1 MSEAI
6 GLGTLVEH
14 TAWGR
19 GKAVEVS
26 PSYVVVHFPSLAG
39 SEQGPRRKLQL
50 TTEQL
55 SVSAV
60 QSDPEL
66 DGIRV
71 GPVRVKKRKDGAGG
85 SATRV
90 RASAL
95 PLEHAVVRF
104 QRDYPGL
111 FQDPKLVG
119 EELDYKRKAHARFV
133 ELLGEGRGRELLS
146 SGASSGITSSLVEL
160 YRATHIPS
168 PFERMAACEGLKDG
182 GAAARVLEAALDFLE
197 SPASNTFES
206 LTSAV
211 ARLPAPA
218 RGSRVLTWPNVT
230 ILPFLADPSRFMV
243 LKPGVAQ
250 QMAARMGFDL
260 RYSASPKWQCYEAL
274 QRMGARLRDEL
285 SGLGATDYVD
295 VQTFMWVTRGL
306 E

>member
-6 GLGTLVEH
+6 SLGTLVEH
-14 TAWGR
+14 ASWGR

-26 PSYVVVHFPSLAG
+26 TSYVVVHFPSLAG
-39 SEQGPRRKLQL
+39 SEQGPRRKLQV

-66 DGIRV
+66 DGIST
-71 GPVRVKKRKDGAGG
+71 GPVRVKKPKDGAGG
-85 SATRV
+85 SPSRV
-90 RASAL
+90 RPSAL
-95 PLEHAVVRF
+95 PLAVVRF
-104 QRDYPGL
+104 QTDYPGL
-111 FQDPKLVG
+111 FLDPKLVG

-133 ELLGEGRGRELLS
+133 ELLGDGRGRELLG
-146 SGASSGITSSLVEL
+146 SGASPGITASLVEL
-160 YRATHIPS
+160 YRATNIPS
-168 PFERMAACEGLKDG
+168 AFEKMAACDGLKDG
-182 GAAARVLEAALDFLE
+182 AAAARVLEAALDLLD
-197 SPASNTFES
+197 SPASNTFER
-206 LTSAV
+206 LTEAV
-211 ARLPAPA
+211 GRLPAPA
-218 RGSRVLTWPNVT
+218 KGSRVLTWPNVT

-260 RYSASPKWQCYEAL
+260 RYSASPKWHCYEAL
-274 QRMGARLRDEL
+274 QRMGARLRGEL

-295 VQTFMWVTRGL
+295 VQAFMWVTRGL